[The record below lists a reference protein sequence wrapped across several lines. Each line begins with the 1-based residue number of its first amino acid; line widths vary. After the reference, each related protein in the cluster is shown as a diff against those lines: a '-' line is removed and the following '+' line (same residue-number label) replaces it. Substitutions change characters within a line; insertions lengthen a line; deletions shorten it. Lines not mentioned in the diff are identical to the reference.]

1 MICGGGDFF
10 ATEDTEKHG
19 KIKFISHGR
28 SRTHTDKNEK
38 EKAIL
43 TSDQQKFDLWGWGQA
58 FQKFRRPW
66 MAGDKRHRGSAER
79 L

>member
-43 TSDQQKFDLWGWGQA
+43 TSDQQKFDLWDWGQA

-66 MAGDKRHRGSAER
+66 MAGEKRTWMCS
-79 L
+79 